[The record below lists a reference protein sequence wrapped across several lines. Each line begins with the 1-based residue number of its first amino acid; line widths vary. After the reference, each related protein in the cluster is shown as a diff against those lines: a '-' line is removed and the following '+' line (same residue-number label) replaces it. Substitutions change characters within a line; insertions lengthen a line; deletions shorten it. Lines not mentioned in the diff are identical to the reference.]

1 MTVGLVI
8 VSHSVRLAEGV
19 AELAGQMAP
28 DVTIRAAG
36 GMEDGTLGTDF
47 DKVLTALERADSGDG
62 AVLLYDLGSARMIA
76 DLAVESHG
84 NPLNATVVDAPVVE
98 GAVAAAVA
106 AQGGGDLAAVA
117 RAAGERPPEFGE
129 QAAPADGE
137 SVEMVLRNEV
147 GLHARPAA
155 LLVRTIASLKADVTV
170 YHNGQQADARSVL
183 ALMGLS
189 ARGGDTIKVV
199 ADGPDAA
206 EALRRIGKLVEI
218 EFEE

>member
-8 VSHSVRLAEGV
+8 VSHSAKLAQGV
-19 AELAGQMAP
+19 AELAAQMAP
-28 DVTIRAAG
+28 DVTIRPAG
-36 GMEDGTLGTDF
+36 GMGDGTLGTDF
-47 DKVLTALERADSGDG
+47 DLVLSALEQADTGQG

-76 DLAVESHG
+76 DLVVESHSD
-84 NPLNATVVDAPVVE
+84 PLHAVVVDAPVVE
-98 GAVAAAVA
+98 GTVAAAVA
-106 AQGGGDLAAVA
+106 AQGGADLAAVA
-117 RAAGERPPEFGE
+117 RAAGERPPEFGAE
-129 QAAPADGE
+129 QPEAAGE
-137 SVEMVLRNEV
+137 GVDLVLRNEV

-170 YHNGQQADARSVL
+170 YHDGQQADARSVL

-218 EFEE
+218 NFEE

>member
-1 MTVGLVI
+1 VTVGLVI
-8 VSHSVRLAEGV
+8 VSHSAKLAEGV

-28 DVTIRAAG
+28 DVVIKAAG
-36 GMEDGTLGTDF
+36 GMTDGSIGTDF
-47 DKVLTALERADSGDG
+47 DRVCTALEKADSGDG

-76 DLAVESHG
+76 DLAVESHA
-84 NPLNATVVDAPVVE
+84 NPLLAVVVDAPVVE
-98 GAVAAAVA
+98 GAVAAAVS

-117 RAAGERPPEFGE
+117 RAAGERPPEFAE
-129 QAAPADGE
+129 EAPPASGE
-137 SVEMVLRNEV
+137 SVELVLRNEV

-170 YHNGQQADARSVL
+170 YHDGQQADARSVL

>member
-8 VSHSVRLAEGV
+8 VSHSAKLAQGV
-19 AELAGQMAP
+19 AELTAQMAP
-28 DVTIRAAG
+28 DVTIRPAG
-36 GMEDGTLGTDF
+36 GMSDGTLGTDF
-47 DKVLTALERADSGDG
+47 DLVLTALEQADTGQG

-76 DLAVESHG
+76 DLVVESHSD
-84 NPLNATVVDAPVVE
+84 PLHAVVVDAPVVE

-106 AQGGGDLAAVA
+106 AQGGADLAGVA
-117 RAAGERPPEFGE
+117 RAAGERPPEFGAE
-129 QAAPADGE
+129 KPKTEGE
-137 SVEMVLRNEV
+137 GVDLVLRNEV

-170 YHNGQQADARSVL
+170 YHDGQRADARSVL

-218 EFEE
+218 NFEE

>member
-1 MTVGLVI
+1 
-8 VSHSVRLAEGV
+8 
-19 AELAGQMAP
+19 
-28 DVTIRAAG
+28 
-36 GMEDGTLGTDF
+36 
-47 DKVLTALERADSGDG
+47 
-62 AVLLYDLGSARMIA
+62 
-76 DLAVESHG
+76 
-84 NPLNATVVDAPVVE
+84 VVE

-106 AQGGGDLAAVA
+106 AQGGGDLAGVA

-129 QAAPADGE
+129 QAPQAVGD
-137 SVEMVLRNEV
+137 SVELVLRNEV

>member
-1 MTVGLVI
+1 MTVGIVI
-8 VSHSVRLAEGV
+8 VSHSVKLAEGV

-28 DVTIRAAG
+28 NVTIRAAG
-36 GMEDGTLGTDF
+36 GMDDGSLGTDF
-47 DKVLTALERADSGDG
+47 DRVCTALEQADTGDG

-76 DLAVESHG
+76 DLAVEAHA
-84 NPLNATVVDAPVVE
+84 NPLHAVVVDAPVVE

-106 AQGGGDLAAVA
+106 AQGGGDLAGVA
-117 RAAGERPPEFGE
+117 RAAGERPPEFGAE
-129 QAAPADGE
+129 EPQVAGE
-137 SVEMVLRNEV
+137 SVDLVLRNEV

-189 ARGGDTIKVV
+189 ARGGDTIRVV

>member
-8 VSHSVRLAEGV
+8 VSHSVRLAEGI

-28 DVTIRAAG
+28 GVTIRAAG
-36 GMEDGTLGTDF
+36 GMEDGSLGTDF
-47 DKVLTALERADSGDG
+47 DRVLTALEQADSGDG

-76 DLAVESHG
+76 DLAVEAHP
-84 NPLNATVVDAPVVE
+84 NPLRAVVVDAPVVE

-106 AQGGGDLAAVA
+106 AQGGGDLAGVA
-117 RAAGERPPEFGE
+117 RAAGERPPEFGAE
-129 QAAPADGE
+129 GPPAVGE
-137 SVEMVLRNEV
+137 SVELVLRNEV

-170 YHNGQQADARSVL
+170 YHDGQQADARSVL